1 MFIKKCLNP
10 TKLVK
15 FLNNSKVLL
24 TFFLLFIFQKN
35 SIANE
40 CLIKKELNIGLIE
53 NNYIDYKYYL
63 YYVLGEYSL
72 INDIEFTISEV
83 NQNANEFDIIFGEF
97 RDLAKLSL
105 NQTQVPNKVLNF
117 YNDNEVEVIGNIFPL
132 DLDTFI
138 LLSQDDYEKLNFEEF
153 SELYNP
159 IKYTLGMSFKTKE
172 DIINLIIYH
181 LEQPSIN
188 VNSLSFELTAD
199 LFSKTYQNLNK
210 NIVNNNFLEVFNS
223 YENSENVYT
232 LFSDGILLNK
242 NIEFSSFQLFPKS
255 KYIWDS
261 DEGVFKK
268 SIDSKPLSF
277 YGFSAYLNNS
287 QGSGLLCYLIGE
299 EVRLKAFRDF
309 NIQLS
314 PLSINEVRGIE
325 DDLPNNYKKIL
336 ENKNKNVLK
345 PNYSLENKNYDLF
358 SGLIFGKYK
367 YDDIIDNQDYL
378 N

>member
-1 MFIKKCLNP
+1 M
-10 TKLVK
+10 K
-15 FLNNSKVLL
+15 FLNNSKNLII
-24 TFFLLFIFQKN
+24 FLLLLIFQKN

-40 CLIKKELNIGLIE
+40 CLTKKELNIGLIK
-53 NNYIDYKYYL
+53 NNYMDYKYYL
-63 YYVLGEYSL
+63 YYALGEYSL
-72 INDIEFTISEV
+72 LNDLKFTISEV

-105 NQTQVPNKVLNF
+105 NQTQIPDKVLNF
-117 YNDNEVEVIGNIFPL
+117 YIDNEVEIKGNLFPL

-138 LLSQDDYEKLNFEEF
+138 LLSQDDYKKVTFEEF

-188 VNSLSFELTAD
+188 INSLSFELTVD
-199 LFSKTYQNLNK
+199 LFSKTYENLNK
-210 NIVNNNFLEVFNS
+210 NIVNNNYLEVFNS

-242 NIEFSSFQLFPKS
+242 NIDFNSFQLFPKS
-255 KYIWDS
+255 KYIWDG
-261 DEGVFKK
+261 EQGMFKEN
-268 SIDSKPLSF
+268 SDSKPLSF
-277 YGFSAYLNNS
+277 YGFSAYLNNTQS
-287 QGSGLLCYLIGE
+287 SGFLCYLIDE
-299 EVRLKAFRDF
+299 KVRLKAFKDF

-314 PLSINEVRGIE
+314 PLSINEVVNIKN
-325 DDLPNNYKKIL
+325 DLPDGYIKIL
-336 ENKNKNVLK
+336 ENKNKNIFK

-358 SGLIFGKYK
+358 SRLIFNKNNFN
-367 YDDIIDNQDYL
+367 DILVNQDYL

>member
-1 MFIKKCLNP
+1 M
-10 TKLVK
+10 K
-15 FLNNSKVLL
+15 FPNNSKVFLI
-24 TFFLLFIFQKN
+24 FFLLLIFQKN

-40 CLIKKELNIGLIE
+40 CLIKKELNIGFIE

-63 YYVLGEYSL
+63 YYALGEYSL
-72 INDIEFTISEV
+72 INDVEFTISEV

-97 RDLAKLSL
+97 KDLAKLSL
-105 NQTQVPNKVLNF
+105 NKTQIPNKVLNF
-117 YNDNEVEVIGNIFPL
+117 YNDNEVEVMGNIFPL

-242 NIEFSSFQLFPKS
+242 NIEFRSFQLFPKS
-255 KYIWDS
+255 KYIWDN
-261 DEGVFKK
+261 DDGVFKK

-287 QGSGLLCYLIGE
+287 QSSGLLCYLIDE

-314 PLSINEVRGIE
+314 PLSINEVRSIE
-325 DDLPNNYKKIL
+325 DDLPDNYKKIL

-345 PNYSLENKNYDLF
+345 PNYYLENKNYDLF

>member
-1 MFIKKCLNP
+1 M
-10 TKLVK
+10 K
-15 FLNNSKVLL
+15 FPYNSK
-24 TFFLLFIFQKN
+24 FFLILFFLFIFQKN

-40 CLIKKELNIGLIE
+40 CLIKKELNIGFIE

-63 YYVLGEYSL
+63 YYALGEYSL
-72 INDIEFTISEV
+72 INDVEFTISEV

-117 YNDNEVEVIGNIFPL
+117 YNDNEVEVMGNIFPL

-159 IKYTLGMSFKTKE
+159 IKYTLGMSFKNKE

-242 NIEFSSFQLFPKS
+242 NIEFRSFQLFPKS

-287 QGSGLLCYLIGE
+287 QGSGLLCYLIDE

-314 PLSINEVRGIE
+314 PLSINEVRSIE
-325 DDLPNNYKKIL
+325 DDLPDNYKKIL

-345 PNYSLENKNYDLF
+345 PNYSSENKNYDLF

-367 YDDIIDNQDYL
+367 YDDIVDNLDYL

>member
-1 MFIKKCLNP
+1 M
-10 TKLVK
+10 K
-15 FLNNSKVLL
+15 FLNNSKIIYI
-24 TFFLLFIFQKN
+24 FFLLFIVPN
-35 SIANE
+35 NLISNE
-40 CLIKKELNIGLIE
+40 CITKNKLNVGLIE
-53 NNYIDYKYYL
+53 NNFIDYKYYL
-63 YYVLGEYSL
+63 YYALGEYSL
-72 INDIEFTISEV
+72 LNNVEFTIREV
-83 NQNANEFDIIFGEF
+83 NQNANEFDIIFGEY

-105 NQTQVPNKVLNF
+105 SQTKIPDKILKFYKDNQ
-117 YNDNEVEVIGNIFPL
+117 VEVRENLFPL

-138 LLSQDDYEKLNFEEF
+138 LLSEDDSNKLTFEDF

-159 IKYTLGMSFKTKE
+159 IKYTLGMSFKIKE

-188 VNSLSFELTAD
+188 LNSLSFELTAD
-199 LFSKTYQNLNK
+199 LFSKTYENLNK
-210 NIVNNNFLEVFNS
+210 NIVSNNFLEVLNS

-242 NIEFSSFQLFPKS
+242 NIDFKSFQLFPKS

-261 DEGVFKK
+261 EEGVFKD
-268 SIDSKPLSF
+268 SFESKPFSF

-287 QGSGLLCYLIGE
+287 QASGLLCYLVDE
-299 EVRLKAFRDF
+299 KVRLKAFKDF

-314 PLSINEVRGIE
+314 PLSINEVRSIE
-325 DDLPNNYKKIL
+325 DDLPDNYKKIL
-336 ENKNKNVLK
+336 ENKNKNVFK
-345 PNYSLENKNYDLF
+345 PNYSSENKNYDLF
-358 SGLIFGKYK
+358 SGLIFGKHK